1 MKMNWN
7 LKDLHESELQSDVE
21 RDGHVISVTVAGST
35 YHFEKVGL
43 SDGQLMLERVSDNGE
58 RKRYRTLLSQ
68 QMMSYETH
76 DITLS
81 AQSQSRRKKSAAHA
95 GGLISPMPG
104 KVFKV
109 LVQAGDVVEAGTVL
123 MILEAMKMEHSIKA
137 PHAGVVSDIFFKE
150 GELVDG
156 GVELATLKASEQGEA

>member
-7 LKDLHESELQSDVE
+7 LKDLHESEIQSEVQ
-21 RDGHVISVTVAGST
+21 RDDQIISVTLSGVT
-35 YHFEKVGL
+35 YRFEKVGL
-43 SDGQLMLERVSDNGE
+43 SDGQLMLERVADNGE
-58 RKRYRTLLSQ
+58 RKRYRTLLSA

-81 AQSQSRRKKSAAHA
+81 GQSQSRRKKSAAHA

-109 LVQAGDVVEAGTVL
+109 LVQAGDLVEAGTVL

-156 GVELATLKASEQGEA
+156 GVELATLKASEQGET